1 MSSTVAEMSP
11 EELRE
16 MIEASVE
23 RKLSEFFRDPD
34 AGLEINQ
41 ALREQLLRQEQDFEH
56 GNRGKPLADIME
68 RLDLNQDN
76 V

>member
-1 MSSTVAEMSP
+1 M
-11 EELRE
+11 
-16 MIEASVE
+16 E

-68 RLDLNQDN
+68 HLDLNQDN